1 MPHAQTDPTARH
13 DLAARATAA
22 KIDHDTTWHAI
33 ADAANLSPAFTTAAI
48 LGQHPLPKKSA
59 EAVGALLH
67 LSDDDIAL
75 LQTIPNRGSS
85 GTPTDPT
92 MYRFHEMIN
101 VYAPALKELVH
112 EMFGDGIISAINF
125 TLDVQKVDDPEGG
138 HRAVIT
144 LNGKYL
150 PTRPF

>member
-1 MPHAQTDPTARH
+1 MPHAQTDPNARR

-22 KIDHDTTWHAI
+22 KIHKNLTWQEI
-33 ADAANLSPAFTTAAI
+33 ADASGLSPVFTTAAM
-48 LGQHPLPKKSA
+48 LGQHPLPKDAA
-59 EAVGALLH
+59 EAVGALLGLEDH
-67 LSDDDIAL
+67 DVTL
-75 LQTIPNRGSS
+75 LQTIPTRGNA

-92 MYRFHEMIN
+92 VYRFHEMMNI
-101 VYAPALKELVH
+101 YAPTIKELVH

-125 TLDVQKVDDPEGG
+125 TLDIAKVDDPDGG